1 MDDDNVCDVAIV
13 GAGPGGLAAALALQ
27 RQGLDVRVFEQRE
40 EFRPAGVAIFI
51 WPHGLNALKSF
62 DPETTERVVEAG
74 AVIDNIAIEQLQP
87 GGTEAEELV
96 RIDVAGW
103 SRRMNLPPQIG
114 ITWAR
119 LTNALR
125 AGLRPDTVRLAHR
138 LACIYDG
145 DGPSSGGVTLTF
157 EPPRNGGDAPP
168 PVRARMC
175 VVGADGRNS
184 RVRELTFGVDE
195 NDAASSS
202 PAASSSSSSSSAAAP
217 EANVYYALSPNP
229 PPGANGAG
237 SFNELRFSLCDGSGI
252 SLLDVGRGNLDI
264 DGDDAGGDSSGGDS
278 SGGDSPCGQLMFGTT
293 RFSEPARTFDTPE
306 RRLEHLESLFE
317 NTTPLLQAAIASTK
331 PSAVVQTRL
340 YERDGASRW
349 SKGRVTLLGDAAHC
363 MYPSLGLGI
372 STAFQD
378 AVELANCLSSEGGK
392 VVSVCEA
399 LATYERRR
407 IPPCWALQTG
417 SRLMH
422 RVLAATSER
431 APAGERGTGGERGS
445 GVDLT
450 GVFFRAWRGVLWL
463 LGDREE
469 ERALTEAESAKKAK
483 RAAGAKR

>member
-184 RVRELTFGVDE
+184 RVRELTFGVDDD
-195 NDAASSS
+195 DAASSS
-202 PAASSSSSSSSAAAP
+202 PASSSAAAP

-264 DGDDAGGDSSGGDS
+264 DG
-278 SGGDSPCGQLMFGTT
+278 GDSPGGDAPGGQLMFGTT

-306 RRLEHLESLFE
+306 RRLAHLESLFE
-317 NTTPLLQAAIASTK
+317 NTTPLLKAAIASTS
-331 PSAVVQTRL
+331 PAAVVQTRL

-378 AVELANCLSSEGGK
+378 AVELANCLSSSDGGGIDSD
-392 VVSVCEA
+392 VREA

-431 APAGERGTGGERGS
+431 APAGGERGAGGGERGGS
-445 GVDLT
+445 GAIDLT

-469 ERALTEAESAKKAK
+469 ERAVTEAENAKKAEK
-483 RAAGAKR
+483 AAGAKR

>member
-103 SRRMNLPPQIG
+103 SRRMDLPPQIG

-184 RVRELTFGVDE
+184 RC
-195 NDAASSS
+195 
-202 PAASSSSSSSSAAAP
+202 
-217 EANVYYALSPNP
+217 AN
-229 PPGANGAG
+229 
-237 SFNELRFSLCDGSGI
+237 
-252 SLLDVGRGNLDI
+252 
-264 DGDDAGGDSSGGDS
+264 
-278 SGGDSPCGQLMFGTT
+278 
-293 RFSEPARTFDTPE
+293 
-306 RRLEHLESLFE
+306 
-317 NTTPLLQAAIASTK
+317 
-331 PSAVVQTRL
+331 
-340 YERDGASRW
+340 
-349 SKGRVTLLGDAAHC
+349 
-363 MYPSLGLGI
+363 
-372 STAFQD
+372 
-378 AVELANCLSSEGGK
+378 
-392 VVSVCEA
+392 
-399 LATYERRR
+399 
-407 IPPCWALQTG
+407 
-417 SRLMH
+417 
-422 RVLAATSER
+422 
-431 APAGERGTGGERGS
+431 
-445 GVDLT
+445 
-450 GVFFRAWRGVLWL
+450 
-463 LGDREE
+463 
-469 ERALTEAESAKKAK
+469 
-483 RAAGAKR
+483 